1 MNKKAV
7 KISFIGAGSVGMSC
21 LYACVNQNLASR
33 YGVID
38 VFAGARD
45 GNVLDFEDVRAG
57 VYENF
62 SVKAEEFA
70 DLHDTDVIVISA
82 GLPQKPGQTRLE
94 LLDGNLKLM
103 KDIATNV
110 KQSGF
115 GGITII
121 ISNPVDVMTQAYIKY
136 TGFDP
141 KRVLGSG
148 TILDTARL
156 QHAIGTDLGVDVK
169 NVQGYVIG
177 EHGDSSL
184 VAFSSI
190 SVAGTPL
197 SQWNSKFSATNY
209 EADLE
214 HPVSRKAYEIIN
226 RKRATFYGIGAN
238 ISKLIRAIIYD
249 TNSIIVA
256 GALMEGQYGYRDVVF
271 GSPCVINGGGIA
283 KVVELPL
290 NEKEKAKLANSV
302 AILKSFVAKI

>member
-21 LYACVNQNLASR
+21 LYACINQNLASQ
-33 YGVID
+33 YGIID

-45 GNVLDFEDVRAG
+45 GNVLDLEDVRAA
-57 VYENF
+57 VYE
-62 SVKAEEFA
+62 SYTVKGEEYS
-70 DLHDTDVIVISA
+70 DLHDSDLIVISA
-82 GLPQKPGQTRLE
+82 GLPQKPGQTRLDMVE
-94 LLDGNLKLM
+94 GNLKVI
-103 KDIATNV
+103 KDIAENV
-110 KQSGF
+110 KASGF
-115 GGITII
+115 KGITII

-156 QHAIGTDLGVDVK
+156 QHAIGTDLGVDIK
-169 NVQGYVIG
+169 NVQGYVLG

-197 SQWNSKFSATNY
+197 SQWKSSFTESNY

-238 ISKLIRAIIYD
+238 ISKLIRAIIKD

-256 GALMEGQYGYRDVVF
+256 GALMHGEYGHSDVVF
-271 GSPCVINGGGIA
+271 GSPCVVNGNGIA
-283 KVVELPL
+283 RVIEIPL
-290 NEKEKAKLANSV
+290 NDKEKAKLANSV
-302 AILKSFVAKI
+302 SILKSYVAKI